1 MLGRCWAYGASCITT
16 FGLAVSG
23 VVKQSAEHEGCPP
36 ESEAWIDTNAGEHW
50 LSCCTER
57 FEKGQDVVVGY
68 VKIPYMDFLREFSA
82 QRAAIDAEDIEFTLD
97 EHLIMGTV
105 CHRYD
110 GLKGKVV
117 LEIVK
122 PFAAL
127 AERDAK
133 EAEQ

>member
-1 MLGRCWAYGASCITT
+1 MNAYAHHAALEGAQRQYDN
-16 FGLAVSG
+16 A
-23 VVKQSAEHEGCPP
+23 CPA

-57 FEKGQDVVVGY
+57 FEKGQDVVVGH
-68 VKIPYMDFLREFSA
+68 VKIRYMDFLREFSA
-82 QRAAIDAEDIEFTLD
+82 QRAAIDAEDIEYTLD
-97 EHLIMGTV
+97 EHLIMGTA

-110 GLKGKVV
+110 GLKEKVV
-117 LEIVK
+117 IDIVK

-133 EAEQ
+133 DKEAE

>member
-1 MLGRCWAYGASCITT
+1 MNAYAQIAALEGAQRQYDN
-16 FGLAVSG
+16 A
-23 VVKQSAEHEGCPP
+23 CPA

-57 FEKGQDVVVGY
+57 FEKGQDVVVGHI
-68 VKIPYMDFLREFSA
+68 KLPYMDFLRRFSE
-82 QRAAIDAEDIEFTLD
+82 QRAEIDANDIEFTLD

-110 GLKGKVV
+110 GLKEKVV

-133 EAEQ
+133 DKEAE

>member
-1 MLGRCWAYGASCITT
+1 MNAYANHAALEGAQRQYDN
-16 FGLAVSG
+16 A
-23 VVKQSAEHEGCPP
+23 CPE
-36 ESEAWIDTNAGEHW
+36 ESVAWIDSNAGEHW

>member
-1 MLGRCWAYGASCITT
+1 MNAYANHAALEGAQRQYDNAC
-16 FGLAVSG
+16 
-23 VVKQSAEHEGCPP
+23 SA

-57 FEKGQDVVVGY
+57 FEKGQDVVVGSIKLKY
-68 VKIPYMDFLREFSA
+68 IDFLREFSA

-110 GLKGKVV
+110 GLKEKVV

-127 AERDAK
+127 AQRDA
-133 EAEQ
+133 EDLE

>member
-1 MLGRCWAYGASCITT
+1 MNAYAQIAALEGAQRQYDN
-16 FGLAVSG
+16 A
-23 VVKQSAEHEGCPP
+23 CPA

-68 VKIPYMDFLREFSA
+68 VTIPYMDFLREFSA

-110 GLKGKVV
+110 GLKEKVV

-133 EAEQ
+133 DMEAE

>member
-1 MLGRCWAYGASCITT
+1 MNAYAQIAALEGAQRQYDN
-16 FGLAVSG
+16 A
-23 VVKQSAEHEGCPP
+23 CPA

-57 FEKGQDVVVGY
+57 FEKGQDVVVGHI
-68 VKIPYMDFLREFSA
+68 KLSYMDFLRRFSE
-82 QRAAIDAEDIEFTLD
+82 QRAEIDANDIEFTLD

-110 GLKGKVV
+110 GLKEKVV

-133 EAEQ
+133 EADQ

>member
-1 MLGRCWAYGASCITT
+1 MNAYAQIAALEGAQRQYDN
-16 FGLAVSG
+16 A
-23 VVKQSAEHEGCPP
+23 CPA

-57 FEKGQDVVVGY
+57 FEKGQDVVVGSIKLKY
-68 VKIPYMDFLREFSA
+68 IDFLREFSA
-82 QRAAIDAEDIEFTLD
+82 QRAAIDAEDIEYTLD

-110 GLKGKVV
+110 GLKEKVV
-117 LEIVK
+117 IDIVK

-133 EAEQ
+133 DMEAE

>member
-1 MLGRCWAYGASCITT
+1 MNAYAQIAALEGAQRQYDN
-16 FGLAVSG
+16 A
-23 VVKQSAEHEGCPP
+23 CPA

-57 FEKGQDVVVGY
+57 FEMGLDVFVGHI
-68 VKIPYMDFLREFSA
+68 KLPYMEFLRRFSE
-82 QRAAIDAEDIEFTLD
+82 QRAEIDANDIEFTLD

-110 GLKGKVV
+110 GLKEKVV